1 MFLGPRHV
9 SAQIAEHGLLS
20 ACLFRIFSASVVIG
34 HTHNHV
40 SSSTTMSR
48 STPRK
53 VKCRKGIIS
62 QKKNHVKIKIMNFSS
77 GSLLNWKSL
86 ALRFPDFDSELEVIS
101 AILRNDGVV
110 H

>member
-1 MFLGPRHV
+1 MFPPPLPCQEARRGK
-9 SAQIAEHGLLS
+9 SNAE
-20 ACLFRIFSASVVIG
+20 RASY
-34 HTHNHV
+34 
-40 SSSTTMSR
+40 
-48 STPRK
+48 RK
-53 VKCRKGIIS
+53 
-62 QKKNHVKIKIMNFSS
+62 KKNHVKIKIMNFSS